1 MSKYAVAVFPNETVA
16 YEGVGAFNSLHAEG
30 NLSLYALAVI
40 AKDADGNASVME
52 EQDEGQPGG
61 NKGYGTS
68 EPERSAV
75 QRQQKRSFS
84 WIMS

>member
-1 MSKYAVAVFPNETVA
+1 M
-16 YEGVGAFNSLHAEG
+16 L
-30 NLSLYALAVI
+30 LAVI
-40 AKDADGNASVME
+40 TKDAKGTASVME